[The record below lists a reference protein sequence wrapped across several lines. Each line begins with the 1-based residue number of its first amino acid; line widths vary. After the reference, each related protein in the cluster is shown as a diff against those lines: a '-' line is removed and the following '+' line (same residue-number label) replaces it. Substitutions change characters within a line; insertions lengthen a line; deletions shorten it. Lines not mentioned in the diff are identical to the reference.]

1 MSEEKSGEK
10 NIRDSS
16 PPLGGGGR
24 GGADGAS
31 PAALAWRRL
40 KKSKPAVFGMVL
52 IAIAIFISVFAY
64 QLSPDNTP
72 DANEM
77 LPEIA
82 LMPPGFAIDFL
93 KVKKDKEENQSS
105 FITNFFSGKENSFK
119 LIPVLKHE
127 VKGKFLIAYSFT
139 GEGLEPD
146 TLTFNLADVAFANS
160 LSDTST
166 KTENGKIIFTD
177 FSGHQQKIPLTELRQ
192 QVERE
197 NFTRKTFWLGT
208 DTYGRDILSRLL
220 IGTRISLSVGGIA
233 VFISLIIG
241 ILLGALA
248 GYFRGTTDAIIS
260 WLINVIWA
268 IPTLLFVFA
277 ITVALG
283 KGFWQIF
290 FAVGLTMW
298 VGTARVIRGQVMSL
312 RELGYIEAARSM
324 GYSHLRIILRHII
337 PNVIGPVMVMAASNF
352 ATAILVEAGLSFLG
366 IGVQA
371 PTPSWG
377 SMIRDNYGF
386 IVSGN
391 PWMAIIPGV
400 AIMILVLAFNLL
412 GNGLRD
418 ALDVRTQMK

>member
-1 MSEEKSGEK
+1 MK
-10 NIRDSS
+10 NNPDQKNVRDSS
-16 PPLGGGGR
+16 LPPEVR
-24 GGADGAS
+24 VKGGAET

-40 KKSKPAVFGMVL
+40 KKSKPAMIGLCVIG
-52 IAIAIFISVFAY
+52 AAIFISVFAHSFSVDD
-64 QLSPDNTP
+64 SPN
-72 DANEM
+72 ANEM
-77 LPEIA
+77 IPELA
-82 LMPPGFAIDFL
+82 LQPPGFSMEFL
-93 KVKKDKEENQSS
+93 KVKKDREENPSS
-105 FITNFFSGKENSFK
+105 FINNFFSGEENSYRM
-119 LIPVLKHE
+119 IPVLEHKVE
-127 VKGKFLIAYSFT
+127 GKYLIVKSFQ
-139 GEGLEPD
+139 GDGLDPEQM
-146 TLTFNLADVAFANS
+146 TFNMADAAFSNS
-160 LSDTST
+160 LNDTSVT
-166 KTENGKIIFTD
+166 VENGEVVYKNFNNQRRKI
-177 FSGHQQKIPLTELRQ
+177 QLAELRR
-192 QVERE
+192 QVEKE
-197 NFTRKTFWLGT
+197 NFIRRTYWLGT

-220 IGTRISLSVGGIA
+220 IGTRVSLSVGGIA
-233 VFISLIIG
+233 VFISLLIG
-241 ILLGALA
+241 VMLGSLA
-248 GYFRGTTDAIIS
+248 GYFRGVTDSIIS

-268 IPTLLFVFA
+268 IPTLLLVFA
-277 ITVALG
+277 ITIALG

-312 RELGYIEAARSM
+312 RELDYIEAARSM
-324 GYSHLRIILRHII
+324 GYSHIRIIIRHII

>member
-1 MSEEKSGEK
+1 MTEKKKSSET
-10 NIRDSS
+10 
-16 PPLGGGGR
+16 
-24 GGADGAS
+24 

-40 KKSKPAVFGMVL
+40 KKSTPAMVGLFL
-52 IAIAIFISVFAY
+52 IALAIFISAFAY
-64 QLSPDNTP
+64 IFSTDNSTN
-72 DANEM
+72 ANEM
-77 LPEIA
+77 IPELA
-82 LMPPGFAIDFL
+82 LQHPGFSIEFL
-93 KVKKDKEENQSS
+93 KVKKDKDAISES
-105 FITNFFSGKENSFK
+105 FIGKYFTGTENSYRM
-119 LIPVLKHE
+119 IPILEKHIE
-127 VKGKFLIAYSFT
+127 GKYVTVKSFQ
-139 GEGLEPD
+139 GEGLDPEP
-146 TLTFNLADVAFANS
+146 LTFNLADVAYANS
-160 LSDTST
+160 LSDTSAQI
-166 KTENGKIIFTD
+166 ENQQIVFKNFKNE
-177 FSGHQQKIPLTELRQ
+177 QQKISLAELQQ
-192 QVERE
+192 QVEKE
-197 NFTRKTFWLGT
+197 NFIRRTYWLGT

-220 IGTRISLSVGGIA
+220 IGTRVSLSVGGIA
-233 VFISLIIG
+233 VFISLFIG
-241 ILLGALA
+241 ILLGSVA
-248 GYFRGTTDAIIS
+248 GYFRGVTDEIIS

-268 IPTLLFVFA
+268 IPTLLLVFA
-277 ITVALG
+277 ITIALG

-312 RELGYIEAARSM
+312 RELDYIEAARSM
-324 GYSHLRIILRHII
+324 GYSHVRIILRHII

-391 PWMAIIPGV
+391 PSMAIIPGV

>member
-1 MSEEKSGEK
+1 MAGKKKSE
-10 NIRDSS
+10 S
-16 PPLGGGGR
+16 PF
-24 GGADGAS
+24 S
-31 PAALAWRRL
+31 LARKRL
-40 KKSKPAVFGMVL
+40 KKSKPAVFGMIIISV
-52 IAIAIFISVFAY
+52 AILVSVFAY
-64 QLSPDNTP
+64 QLAPDNTP

-82 LMPPGFAIDFL
+82 LEPPGFSIQFL
-93 KVKKDKEENQSS
+93 KVKKDAEENSSS
-105 FITNFFSGKENSFK
+105 FITNFFSGKENSYRM
-119 LIPVLKHE
+119 IPVLNHQ
-127 VKGKFLIAYSFT
+127 VNGKFLTADAYT

-146 TLTFNLADVAFANS
+146 TLTFNLADIAFANS
-160 LSDTST
+160 LTDTST
-166 KTENGKIIFTD
+166 KIENGKIVFTD
-177 FSGHQQKIPLTELRQ
+177 YNNRLQKISLNELQQ
-192 QVERE
+192 QVDKE
-197 NFTRKTFWLGT
+197 NFVHKSYWLGT

-233 VFISLIIG
+233 VFISLMIG

-248 GYFRGTTDAIIS
+248 GYFRGKTDAVIT

-324 GYSHLRIILRHII
+324 GYSHFRIILRHII

>member
-1 MSEEKSGEK
+1 M
-10 NIRDSS
+10 
-16 PPLGGGGR
+16 LG
-24 GGADGAS
+24 S
-31 PAALAWRRL
+31 
-40 KKSKPAVFGMVL
+40 
-52 IAIAIFISVFAY
+52 
-64 QLSPDNTP
+64 
-72 DANEM
+72 
-77 LPEIA
+77 
-82 LMPPGFAIDFL
+82 
-93 KVKKDKEENQSS
+93 
-105 FITNFFSGKENSFK
+105 
-119 LIPVLKHE
+119 
-127 VKGKFLIAYSFT
+127 
-139 GEGLEPD
+139 
-146 TLTFNLADVAFANS
+146 
-160 LSDTST
+160 
-166 KTENGKIIFTD
+166 
-177 FSGHQQKIPLTELRQ
+177 
-192 QVERE
+192 
-197 NFTRKTFWLGT
+197 
-208 DTYGRDILSRLL
+208 
-220 IGTRISLSVGGIA
+220 
-233 VFISLIIG
+233 
-241 ILLGALA
+241 LA
-248 GYFRGTTDAIIS
+248 GYFRGVTDSVIS

-268 IPTLLFVFA
+268 IPTLLLVFA
-277 ITVALG
+277 ITIALG

-312 RELGYIEAARSM
+312 RELDYIEAARSM
-324 GYSHLRIILRHII
+324 GYSHLRIIIRHII

>member
-1 MSEEKSGEK
+1 MAGKKKSE
-10 NIRDSS
+10 S
-16 PPLGGGGR
+16 PF
-24 GGADGAS
+24 S
-31 PAALAWRRL
+31 LAWKRL
-40 KKSKPAVFGMVL
+40 KKSKPAVFGMIIISV
-52 IAIAIFISVFAY
+52 AILVSVFAY
-64 QLSPDNTP
+64 QLAPDNTP

-82 LMPPGFAIDFL
+82 LEPPGFSIQFL
-93 KVKKDKEENQSS
+93 KVKKDAEENSSS
-105 FITNFFSGKENSFK
+105 FITNFFSGKENSYRM
-119 LIPVLKHE
+119 IPVLNHQ
-127 VKGKFLIAYSFT
+127 VNGKFLTADAYT

-146 TLTFNLADVAFANS
+146 TLTFNLADIAFANS
-160 LSDTST
+160 LTDTST
-166 KTENGKIIFTD
+166 KIENGKIVFTD
-177 FSGHQQKIPLTELRQ
+177 YNNRLQKISLNELQQ
-192 QVERE
+192 QVDKE
-197 NFTRKTFWLGT
+197 NFVHKSYWLGT

-233 VFISLIIG
+233 VFISLMIG

-248 GYFRGTTDAIIS
+248 GYFRGKTDAVIT

-324 GYSHLRIILRHII
+324 GYSHFRIILRHII